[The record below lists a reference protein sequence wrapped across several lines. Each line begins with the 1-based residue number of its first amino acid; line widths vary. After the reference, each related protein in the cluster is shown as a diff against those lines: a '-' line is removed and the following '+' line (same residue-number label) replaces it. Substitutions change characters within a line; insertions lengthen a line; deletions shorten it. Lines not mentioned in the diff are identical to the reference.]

1 MSETQF
7 DPFGEPVA
15 KAQGGASVAPAA
27 GSAGLMRAGTAL
39 FWLLVV
45 GILTARV
52 AYFDPDFAERFGSLA
67 ALSNTLHAIL
77 NG

>member
-1 MSETQF
+1 MSETHF

-15 KAQGGASVAPAA
+15 QAPRGEAVAPAA

-52 AYFDPDFAERFGSLA
+52 AYFDPDFAERFGSFA
-67 ALSNTLHAIL
+67 ALSNTLQALL

>member
-15 KAQGGASVAPAA
+15 QTQGGEAVAPSA

-52 AYFDPDFAERFGSLA
+52 VYFDPDFAERFGSFA
-67 ALSNTLHAIL
+67 AISNTLHAIL